1 MCTSGSGC
9 TSGIL
14 SRFAL
19 TNHITFT
26 CVVLTDPSMVPRYH
40 GPESSRSVR
49 QEEERKEGKER
60 QKVRQ
65 EEEEIN
71 KNKV

>member
-1 MCTSGSGC
+1 M
-9 TSGIL
+9 
-14 SRFAL
+14 
-19 TNHITFT
+19 
-26 CVVLTDPSMVPRYH
+26 LTDPGMVPRYH
-40 GPESSRSVR
+40 GSESSRPVR
-49 QEEERKEGKER
+49 QEEERKEGQER

>member
-1 MCTSGSGC
+1 MCV
-9 TSGIL
+9 
-14 SRFAL
+14 
-19 TNHITFT
+19 TFT
-26 CVVLTDPSMVPRYH
+26 CILLTDPSMVPRYH
-40 GPESSRSVR
+40 GPESSRSIR

-65 EEEEIN
+65 EEEEIIN